1 MLRLF
6 LIFSSFAFGKPGY
19 NFDHSKKYLAKH
31 LDLFDS
37 KTLYCS
43 CVIKN
48 KKIDLN
54 SCGYK
59 IQSNEKR
66 AARLEWEHIVPA
78 EAFGQSFVEW
88 RDSSSLCIHKG
99 KKYNGRKCA
108 KTNREFRKMEGDL
121 YNLFPEI
128 GELNGLRS
136 NYSMAQLSSKT
147 GKFGNCA
154 VKIEDRKFEPQD
166 ISKGIVARTYLNF
179 EHRYPGRGVVSNK
192 NEKLFEAW
200 NKIYPVTA
208 LECRRWKILEKLQE
222 YSHLSMSQ
230 CKETSNK

>member
-37 KTLYCS
+37 KTLYCI

-88 RDSSSLCIHKG
+88 RDSS
-99 KKYNGRKCA
+99 
-108 KTNREFRKMEGDL
+108 
-121 YNLFPEI
+121 
-128 GELNGLRS
+128 
-136 NYSMAQLSSKT
+136 
-147 GKFGNCA
+147 
-154 VKIEDRKFEPQD
+154 
-166 ISKGIVARTYLNF
+166 
-179 EHRYPGRGVVSNK
+179 
-192 NEKLFEAW
+192 
-200 NKIYPVTA
+200 
-208 LECRRWKILEKLQE
+208 
-222 YSHLSMSQ
+222 
-230 CKETSNK
+230 